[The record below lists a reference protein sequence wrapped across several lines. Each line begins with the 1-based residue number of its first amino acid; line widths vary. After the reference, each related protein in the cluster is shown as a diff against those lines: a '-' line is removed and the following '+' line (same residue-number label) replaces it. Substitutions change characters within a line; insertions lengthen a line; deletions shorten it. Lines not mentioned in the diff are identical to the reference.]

1 MWLVMC
7 DKPIG
12 TAGKG
17 FVRLLSAE
25 PFIKITG
32 HDKQVHYLGSTLEIT
47 RNGDVLDEKQK
58 KLA

>member
-1 MWLVMC
+1 MC
-7 DKPIG
+7 DNPIG